1 MIQASRR
8 AAGPTRTR
16 PNLPLLCV
24 LATLIAVAARPSP
37 ALPGEE
43 RPQIVRGGGVAV
55 ILSRL
60 SSEGDTL
67 RFRIEMTTHMR
78 DLDVYRF
85 EEIARLRDAT
95 GKEPPPLAVERVMG
109 GGHHRSAVLR
119 FPTLGREVSAV
130 EVVVRDVAGIP
141 ERVFRWDLHGQE
153 PPGRIPPNRPPRV
166 K

>member
-1 MIQASRR
+1 MAIL
-8 AAGPTRTR
+8 
-16 PNLPLLCV
+16 LPP
-24 LATLIAVAARPSP
+24 ARPAGLLFLFGAMAAVGFP
-37 ALPGEE
+37 APILGWDEV
-43 RPQIVRGGGVAV
+43 PQVVRGGGVVV
-55 ILSRL
+55 ILTRL
-60 SSEGDTL
+60 PITGEGM
-67 RFRIEMTTHMR
+67 RIRIEMTTHMR

-95 GKEPPPLAVERVMG
+95 GKELPPLAVERVMG

-141 ERVFRWDLHGQE
+141 ERVFRWDLHGPE
-153 PPGRIPPNRPPRV
+153 TPGRTPPNGPPRV